1 MNINNSTAKISLEF
15 SLVDIFD
22 MVIDEVLTKNHLDQ
36 IALTLLNNPNE
47 DAVKLLIDNSEFMN
61 SLRDQLR

>member
-1 MNINNSTAKISLEF
+1 MNINKSTAKISLEF

-22 MVIDEVLTKNHLDQ
+22 MVIDKVLTKNHLDQ
-36 IALTLLNNPNE
+36 IALTLLNNPNDE
-47 DAVKLLIDNSEFMN
+47 AAKLLIDNSEFMN

>member
-22 MVIDEVLTKNHLDQ
+22 MVVDEVLTKDKLDQ
-36 IALTLLNNPNE
+36 IALTLINNENDE
-47 DAVKLLIDNSEFMN
+47 DVKLLIDNNEFMN

>member
-22 MVIDEVLTKNHLDQ
+22 MVVDEVLTKNQLDQ
-36 IALTLLNNPNE
+36 IALTLINNENDE
-47 DAVKLLIDNSEFMN
+47 DVKLLIDNNEFMN